1 MASNFRIREQI
12 LLIYL
17 AKGDNTMTTSDN
29 NNFKDWTKEETV
41 EDGKATFKDICKT
54 IWNKVIYKD
63 SVIRAVLLF
72 ITLCSINIMFV
83 FDLGLGYWYFVEPLS
98 PGFPSIVELAFYLV
112 GFIFFTVYTIMCCR
126 KKLQK
131 QLLGITAAL
140 GTITLGSVITS
151 GLFFPVSNAIGLAY
165 SYITNAPD
173 HEAGLGGKISY
184 AINYILL
191 IVYTILA
198 FRSYSKNSDT
208 ETKTYRLSLVKIT
221 AIFSVVFAGFL
232 VLYGFAFAKY
242 EYEWFDEEYY
252 TEYSQ
257 EYYLSEI
264 TTAQRKVYTDI
275 KIGDNVSKTEK
286 ELTEKGFVKQ
296 KKNYEDFLWDC
307 LFPYYIDDYLTT
319 KNPEN
324 TVTNQYA
331 IYCYTNGMEESDSWD
346 DIISTII
353 ISYDESGKINYK
365 LFIPNADGCNI
376 DGYYLDYEH
385 GEQTRKWFDN
395 IKNCENAD
403 NIMDFIRN
411 TGAVII
417 EDEKY
422 EGEIKVNTYKIIL
435 QCYYPLEVNFYDFLL
450 NNDADLKN
458 YFYDIEIITID
469 DEITHKQVSESW

>member
-1 MASNFRIREQI
+1 M
-12 LLIYL
+12 
-17 AKGDNTMTTSDN
+17 TSDN
-29 NNFKDWTKEETV
+29 NNFNDWTKVETI

-63 SVIRAVLLF
+63 SIIRAVLIF
-72 ITLCSINIMFV
+72 IILCTINILSV
-83 FDLGLGYWYFVEPLS
+83 ELGWGYWYFVEPIS
-98 PGFPSIVELAFYLV
+98 PDFPSIVFLSFYLI

-126 KKLQK
+126 HNLKK
-131 QLLGITAAL
+131 QLIAITSAL
-140 GTITLGSVITS
+140 GLIALGSVITS
-151 GLFFPVSNAIGLAY
+151 GLFFPLFNAGGLVL
-165 SYITNAPD
+165 SYITNSSE
-173 HEAGLGGKISY
+173 HESVLWDI
-184 AINYILL
+184 IPCILNIAFL
-191 IVYTILA
+191 IIYTRIT
-198 FRSYSKNSDT
+198 FRSYRKSSDT
-208 ETKTYRLSLVKIT
+208 ETRKYRLSLVKIT
-221 AIFSVVFAGFL
+221 AILSVVSAGFL

-252 TEYSQ
+252 TETSQ

-264 TTAQRKVYTDI
+264 TSEQRNVYADI
-275 KIGDNVSKTEK
+275 KIDDDAKKTEK
-286 ELTEKGFVKQ
+286 ELTEKGFIKQ
-296 KKNYEDFLWDC
+296 KQNYEDFLFDC
-307 LFPYYIDDYLTT
+307 LFSYYIDDYLTP

-324 TVTNQYA
+324 TSSNQYA
-331 IYCYTNGMEESDSWD
+331 IYCHTNGMEEPDSWD

-395 IKNCENAD
+395 IKNGENAD

-411 TGAVII
+411 TGAVIF

-422 EGEIKVNTYKIIL
+422 EGNKKINTYKIIL
-435 QCYYPLEVNFYDFLL
+435 QCYYPLEVDFYDFLHDIDTA
-450 NNDADLKN
+450 NKN

-469 DEITHKQVSESW
+469 NEITHKQISDSW

>member
-1 MASNFRIREQI
+1 MCN
-12 LLIYL
+12 
-17 AKGDNTMTTSDN
+17 SDN
-29 NNFKDWTKEETV
+29 NFNDWTKVETV

-63 SVIRAVLLF
+63 SIIRAVILF
-72 ITLCSINIMFV
+72 ITLCAINIMFV

-151 GLFFPVSNAIGLAY
+151 GLFFPISNAVGLAY
-165 SYITNAPD
+165 SYITNSPD
-173 HEAGLGGKISY
+173 HYADLSGKISFS
-184 AINYILL
+184 INFILL
-191 IVYTILA
+191 IVYTALA
-198 FRSYSKNSDT
+198 YRSYYKNSDT
-208 ETKTYRLSLVKIT
+208 ETKKYRLSLIKIT
-221 AIFSVVFAGFL
+221 AILSVMFA
-232 VLYGFAFAKY
+232 VLLSIYGFAFAKY

-252 TEYSQ
+252 TECPQ

-264 TTAQRKVYTDI
+264 TSEQRKIYTDI
-275 KIGDNVSKTEK
+275 KIGDDARKAEK
-286 ELTEKGFVKQ
+286 ELTEKGFIKQ
-296 KKNYEDFLWDC
+296 KQNYEDFLFDC
-307 LFPYYIDDYLTT
+307 LFSYYIDDYLTP

-324 TVTNQYA
+324 TSSNPYA
-331 IYCYTNGMEESDSWD
+331 IYCHTNGMEEPDSWD

-365 LFIPNADGCNI
+365 IFIPNADGCNI

-395 IKNCENAD
+395 IKNGENAD

-411 TGAVII
+411 TGAVIF

-422 EGEIKVNTYKIIL
+422 EGNKKINTYKIIL
-435 QCYYPLEVNFYDFLL
+435 QCYYPLEVDFYDFLHDI
-450 NNDADLKN
+450 DAENKN